1 MTLVFF
7 VIFLFRETKSILKLS
22 LSTSTKTT
30 LAPVK
35 ETAFAVAKKVMFGTI
50 TSSPFLTPI
59 AFKAKNNAIVP
70 LVVEI
75 AYFIL
80 KIFFTLSSIF

>member
-1 MTLVFF
+1 
-7 VIFLFRETKSILKLS
+7 
-22 LSTSTKTT
+22 
-30 LAPVK
+30 
-35 ETAFAVAKKVMFGTI
+35 MFGTI

-70 LVVEI
+70 FVVEI

-80 KIFFTLSSIF
+80 KIFFTLSSSFLEKIPSLV